1 MCLTT
6 WISTTRHTASEVHGT
21 GAVIMIHGTGTHG
34 LIHLGAT
41 TDGTIRSIS
50 EAGTTHGTTEVI
62 GEHTTHGTTAGGGTI
77 GMATIIIRTTAAG
90 TEDGILT
97 TVTDTDL
104 AIYTTSRTDLRTT
117 STSGV
122 RDTRQVRTESLPAAR
137 RSAEEQ
143 A

>member
-50 EAGTTHGTTEVI
+50 EAGTTHGTT
-62 GEHTTHGTTAGGGTI
+62 AGGGTI

-97 TVTDTDL
+97 TVTDL